1 MSVLMKYAFVGA
13 LFLSLPGCG
22 LLGVGDGSGAG
33 GSSSGA
39 TSTSDSGA
47 AVGSGCGSDPNTG
60 ETLCL
65 GNSLCPDITVDASV
79 FPECGFLIDG
89 SAIDVECVCGGYLCP
104 LGPSATCAEV
114 ATLLAQTN
122 EGTVCG
128 QLSTG
133 ACVQI
138 STGSTASSSGGSSGC
153 DTDCR
158 DACDGTPSCLEA
170 CGC

>member
-1 MSVLMKYAFVGA
+1 MSVVMKYAFVGA

-33 GSSSGA
+33 GSSSGS
-39 TSTSDSGA
+39 TSTPASGA
-47 AVGSGCGSDPNTG
+47 AVGSSCGSDPNTG

-79 FPECGFLIDG
+79 FPECGFLING

-104 LGPSATCAEV
+104 VGPTATCAAV

-122 EGTVCG
+122 EGAVCG
-128 QLSTG
+128 QVSTG

-138 STGSTASSSGGSSGC
+138 STGSAASSSGGSSGC
-153 DTDCR
+153 DTVCR
-158 DACDGTPSCLEA
+158 DACDGTPTCLEA